1 MTRAATAGAAI
12 ALAAAL
18 GGCGGEVGT
27 LRVSLVTA
35 PDSDLLERIQR
46 VRVVVSDPPTVVEAE
61 RGADGQLA
69 IDLEIDAQ
77 DSAARVSL
85 EGFDGAG
92 ERIAVARSAPLPVSA
107 VDASIALYLA
117 PPQSMAEAPVA
128 LDPPRSE
135 MGGALLAYG
144 AVLAGGRGAD
154 GAPRADLVIY
164 NVYDHQLQ
172 VGVGLPEARASATV
186 IRGVTDLVYVF
197 GGLDGDGDE
206 SADGWAFNTSVAPA
220 GAYTSLISDG
230 NLARAGA
237 ASVLRGADGAPRAD
251 LVIYNVYDHQ
261 LQVGLGLPEAR
272 ASATVIR
279 GVTDLV
285 YVFGGLDG
293 DGDES
298 ADGWA
303 FNTSVAP
310 AGAYTSLISD
320 GNLARAGA
328 ASVLVTSETFLVTGT
343 PAAQID
349 GLRAQVGEWPD
360 APPTADGAAARVGSD
375 ATAAILVA
383 GAGVGE
389 TGAVTYDGSAWA
401 DLDAP
406 DEARRTG
413 HAVITLPD
421 GRGLVVGGAIDG
433 VPTRSAALFDPDDR
447 ALDPRADFLATGR
460 TEAAIAATA
469 EVVLVV
475 GGVDEAGAV
484 VDDAELFDAASL
496 EPIASLPLV
505 VPRRGAIAL
514 PLPNGQILVAG
525 GTDADG
531 APVGALELFTPATP

>member
-128 LDPPRSE
+128 LDPPRSA

-172 VGVGLPEARASATV
+172 VGV
-186 IRGVTDLVYVF
+186 
-197 GGLDGDGDE
+197 
-206 SADGWAFNTSVAPA
+206 
-220 GAYTSLISDG
+220 
-230 NLARAGA
+230 
-237 ASVLRGADGAPRAD
+237 
-251 LVIYNVYDHQ
+251 
-261 LQVGLGLPEAR
+261 GLPEAR